1 MFCFFLF
8 QQIQQLIA
16 LNVYLYF
23 IVHVYFWA
31 SFLKVEAFC
40 YECDSVIIHNQNR
53 RFELPMKVAL
63 TSGPFSFLRQD
74 SLTVHSCIRSTSP
87 VLNPCCTLACPGFF
101 KLHHRVEL
109 KERWSLATRW
119 YGERI
124 NSLVSCPHRVLI
136 CDPPSTSVKWSL
148 FYSFPTPDNV
158 RRYEL
163 KLEHL
168 PLNFS

>member
-1 MFCFFLF
+1 
-8 QQIQQLIA
+8 
-16 LNVYLYF
+16 
-23 IVHVYFWA
+23 
-31 SFLKVEAFC
+31 
-40 YECDSVIIHNQNR
+40 
-53 RFELPMKVAL
+53 MKVAL
-63 TSGPFSFLRQD
+63 TTGPFSFLRQS
-74 SLTVHSCIRSTSP
+74 SLTVNSCIRSTSL
-87 VLNPCCTLACPGFF
+87 VLNPYCTLARLGFF

-124 NSLVSCPHRVLI
+124 NSLVSCPHTVLI
-136 CDPPSTSVKWSL
+136 REPPSTSVKWSL

-168 PLNFS
+168 PLNSSWEPNVIRFQIRNKNGQNYLIINVATCCLAHYLFLNYCCSLMNTHGGSFQKRLL